1 MPKLFNLK
9 RHLPMKTQQ
18 KPATSKLLK
27 RFDTELKEMLMAD
40 LKAFRER
47 SQFITSNNQ
56 TAQQQK
62 AA

>member
-1 MPKLFNLK
+1 
-9 RHLPMKTQQ
+9 MKTQQ